1 MPAAARLCASSCA
14 VVSLLV
20 VGSRDAAAL
29 PRQVETPVTAILV
42 SETAGA
48 DLNNDGDTLDA
59 VVHVFRAADGITVN
73 LALAAAITCQGV
85 FSCGPVQPVVSG
97 TTVALLVGE
106 GAQGETDLNGDDD
119 TTDDVLFV
127 YEAAKDRLIGTGL
140 AAVHGI
146 GRDLSGGAP
155 ALFRFVVPPVVLG
168 DTVAFLVH
176 EPAQGLT

>member
-1 MPAAARLCASSCA
+1 
-14 VVSLLV
+14 
-20 VGSRDAAAL
+20 
-29 PRQVETPVTAILV
+29 
-42 SETAGA
+42 
-48 DLNNDGDTLDA
+48 
-59 VVHVFRAADGITVN
+59 
-73 LALAAAITCQGV
+73 
-85 FSCGPVQPVVSG
+85 VSG

-140 AAVHGI
+140 PAVHGI

-155 ALFRFVVPPVVLG
+155 ALFLFVVPPVVLG

-176 EPAQGLT
+176 EPAQGLTDLNGGDIFDAVLFILKPTLHKAVNVGLAAATVFGPIGSRNPLFAPTLDGHILTVLVGELDQGEVDLNGDGIIFDHVPFAVHVHSGKARLAD